1 MGWAGA
7 FTSGTVER
15 TQGERAR
22 ARGEALLLLAV
33 LERAEMKEA
42 LPGPAGSSLALESCR
57 DGAERRLELSRS
69 LLDQLTREPWQEQ
82 EAAQVS

>member
-1 MGWAGA
+1 
-7 FTSGTVER
+7 
-15 TQGERAR
+15 
-22 ARGEALLLLAV
+22 
-33 LERAEMKEA
+33 MKEA